1 MLSVRDQ
8 QAVNNEETQKG
19 TSLPP
24 FLGKM
29 CYWTNEA
36 NLVEN
41 GLNVIRIQPSSCEP
55 EDYII
60 QPYLSSSLTKP

>member
-24 FLGKM
+24 FLCKM
-29 CYWTNEA
+29 CYWTDEA
-36 NLVEN
+36 NLMEN
-41 GLNVIRIQPSSCEP
+41 DLNVIRIQWHQVHVNLKT
-55 EDYII
+55 II
-60 QPYLSSSLTKP
+60 QLYLSSSLL